1 MCKTF
6 GYCRIST
13 AKQSIDRQVRNILAS
28 YPDADIRKEVFTGT
42 HYKGRDELQ
51 KILNRIHSGDT
62 IVFDSVSRMSRNADE
77 GIKLYFDLFNRGVN
91 LVFLKENYITRA
103 EHDKK
108 LTKAETDRDT
118 WKEKATTAEEALK
131 GFEGVDKEAYE
142 KTIAELQKKADEAE
156 SKATAQILA
165 RDQRDYLK
173 AEFDKLGITSERT
186 RKSLAADIMGDD
198 GLKWK
203 DGAFLGLS
211 DYLAQENAK
220 DHFYKT
226 EEEKKQGEA
235 EEKKPK
241 FTSPK
246 QTIKDEP
253 AEQKPIPKI
262 W

>member
-1 MCKTF
+1 MK
-6 GYCRIST
+6 
-13 AKQSIDRQVRNILAS
+13 NIFTILS
-28 YPDADIRKEVFTGT
+28 ELEIEVPDDKKDAIENG
-42 HYKGRDELQ
+42 
-51 KILNRIHSGDT
+51 
-62 IVFDSVSRMSRNADE
+62 
-77 GIKLYFDLFNRGVN
+77 
-91 LVFLKENYITRA
+91 LKENYITRA

-226 EEEKKQGEA
+226 EEEKKQDEA

-246 QTIKDEP
+246 QTIKDKP

>member
-1 MCKTF
+1 MK
-6 GYCRIST
+6 
-13 AKQSIDRQVRNILAS
+13 NILTILS
-28 YPDADIRKEVFTGT
+28 DAGLEITDEQKE
-42 HYKGRDELQ
+42 
-51 KILNRIHSGDT
+51 T
-62 IVFDSVSRMSRNADE
+62 IEAAV
-77 GIKLYFDLFNRGVN
+77 
-91 LVFLKENYITRA
+91 KENYLTRA
-103 EHDKK
+103 EFDKK
-108 LTKAETDRDT
+108 ISRTEADRDT
-118 WKEKATTAEEALK
+118 WKEKAETAEEALK
-131 GFEGVDKEAYE
+131 GFDGIDPEEYQ
-142 KTIAELQKKADEAE
+142 KTLEDYQKKAEEAE
-156 SKATAQILA
+156 AKAEKQILT

-173 AEFDKLGITSERT
+173 AEFDRLGIQSERT

-226 EEEKKQGEA
+226 EEEKKQDEA